1 MSRFLEKLE
10 FVKPE
15 DLVSGLKMLVSIP
28 YAACLKKKRKQM
40 WLVCEEYNEAR
51 DNGYWLYK
59 YIRKAHPE
67 QDVVYA
73 INKESVDYEKIKNLG
88 EVIQYGSIK
97 HWAYYLAASI
107 NISSQKGGKPNAAV
121 CYLLE
126 VYGILKNTR
135 VFLQHGVIENDLPF
149 LHYEN
154 TKMRMF
160 ITTAPREHQFICEKF
175 GYPDGWVKCVGIA
188 RLDGLHDAKV
198 KKNQILVMP
207 TWRKWISVP
216 SSVSATLDDMSS
228 FEATEYCKRWMEVLR
243 SSEIE
248 EWLAN
253 AGMELVFYPHRNMQ
267 KFISFFKTESK
278 HVKIADWEH
287 YDVQQLLK
295 ESAFLITDYSS
306 IFNDFAYM
314 RKPMIYYQFDNE
326 KFRKAQYEEGYFS
339 FKEDGF
345 GPVCETF
352 EELKTALK
360 RAIDEN
366 LKNPEVYLNREKE
379 FFTIWD
385 TDNCKRNY
393 EEIKKLQES
402 L

>member
-10 FVKPE
+10 FVKTG

-28 YAACLKKKRKQM
+28 YAACLKKREKQM

-107 NISSQKGGKPNAAV
+107 NIQFPKRRKAKCGS
-121 CYLLE
+121 LLFIRSLWNFKK
-126 VYGILKNTR
+126 YQS
-135 VFLQHGVIENDLPF
+135 VFTAWCRENDLPF
-149 LHYEN
+149 YIIM
-154 TKMRMF
+154 KMRMF

>member
-10 FVKPE
+10 FVKPA

-188 RLDGLHDAKV
+188 RLDGLHDAKI

-228 FEATEYCKRWMEVLR
+228 FEATEYCKCWMEDLR

>member
-10 FVKPE
+10 FVKPA

-228 FEATEYCKRWMEVLR
+228 FEATEYCKCWMEVLR

-248 EWLAN
+248 EWLAK

>member
-10 FVKPE
+10 FVKPA

-40 WLVCEEYNEAR
+40 WLICEEYNEAR

-228 FEATEYCKRWMEVLR
+228 FEATEYCKCWMEVLR

>member
-1 MSRFLEKLE
+1 
-10 FVKPE
+10 
-15 DLVSGLKMLVSIP
+15 
-28 YAACLKKKRKQM
+28 
-40 WLVCEEYNEAR
+40 
-51 DNGYWLYK
+51 
-59 YIRKAHPE
+59 
-67 QDVVYA
+67 
-73 INKESVDYEKIKNLG
+73 
-88 EVIQYGSIK
+88 
-97 HWAYYLAASI
+97 
-107 NISSQKGGKPNAAV
+107 
-121 CYLLE
+121 
-126 VYGILKNTR
+126 
-135 VFLQHGVIENDLPF
+135 
-149 LHYEN
+149 
-154 TKMRMF
+154 
-160 ITTAPREHQFICEKF
+160 
-175 GYPDGWVKCVGIA
+175 
-188 RLDGLHDAKV
+188 
-198 KKNQILVMP
+198 
-207 TWRKWISVP
+207 
-216 SSVSATLDDMSS
+216 
-228 FEATEYCKRWMEVLR
+228 MEVLR

-267 KFISFFKTESK
+267 KFISFFKTESQ

-393 EEIKKLQES
+393 EEIRKLQES

>member
-10 FVKPE
+10 FVKPA

-228 FEATEYCKRWMEVLR
+228 FEATEYCKCWMEVLR

-248 EWLAN
+248 EWLAK

-267 KFISFFKTESK
+267 KFISFFKTESQ

>member
-10 FVKPE
+10 FVKPA

-73 INKESVDYEKIKNLG
+73 INKESVDYEKIKDLG
-88 EVIQYGSIK
+88 EVIQYGSVK

-228 FEATEYCKRWMEVLR
+228 FEATEYCKCWMEVLR

-248 EWLAN
+248 EWLAK

-267 KFISFFKTESK
+267 KFISFFKTESQ

>member
-10 FVKPE
+10 FVKPA

-40 WLVCEEYNEAR
+40 WLICEEYNEAR

-73 INKESVDYEKIKNLG
+73 INKESVDYEKIKDLG

-175 GYPDGWVKCVGIA
+175 GYPEGWVKCVGIA

-216 SSVSATLDDMSS
+216 SSVSATLDDMGS

-360 RAIDEN
+360 RAIDEK